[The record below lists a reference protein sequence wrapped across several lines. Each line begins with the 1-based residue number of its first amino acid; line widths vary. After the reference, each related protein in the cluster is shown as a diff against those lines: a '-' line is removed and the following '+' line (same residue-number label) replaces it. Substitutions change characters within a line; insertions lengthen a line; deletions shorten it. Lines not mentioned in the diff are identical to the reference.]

1 MFCISQPNAASTS
14 SSITNDVTIIQFLK
28 EMLDEN
34 NVLVKSYR
42 MIRDR
47 FHENPDMEVKLR
59 LLGRRMKDGRTYN
72 LPTTS
77 EVAALIVG
85 DIDEAFEKRD
95 IMVETTSGTLQ
106 RINELHP
113 SYLALQYPLLF
124 PYGDDG
130 YRVDILH
137 RGLSPS
143 TSNKRPMVTMREY
156 FAFIIQDRV
165 NIFSLIL
172 NAKRLFQQFMV
183 DAYTMIESERLYYI
197 RGQQN
202 NLRCETYENLRKVQ
216 NQGNSSVSEVGQKM
230 ILPSSFTGGARYMHQ
245 NYLDAMSLCKWFG
258 YPDFFIT
265 FTCNPKWPEITRFL
279 KDTKLKPED
288 RPDIL
293 CRIFKIKLNALMKDL
308 KQKAVFGKVQA
319 GMLNLL

>member
-172 NAKRLFQQFMV
+172 NAKRLFQQFIV

-216 NQGNSSVSEVGQKM
+216 NQGNSSVSEVGQK
-230 ILPSSFTGGARYMHQ
+230 
-245 NYLDAMSLCKWFG
+245 
-258 YPDFFIT
+258 
-265 FTCNPKWPEITRFL
+265 
-279 KDTKLKPED
+279 
-288 RPDIL
+288 
-293 CRIFKIKLNALMKDL
+293 
-308 KQKAVFGKVQA
+308 
-319 GMLNLL
+319 